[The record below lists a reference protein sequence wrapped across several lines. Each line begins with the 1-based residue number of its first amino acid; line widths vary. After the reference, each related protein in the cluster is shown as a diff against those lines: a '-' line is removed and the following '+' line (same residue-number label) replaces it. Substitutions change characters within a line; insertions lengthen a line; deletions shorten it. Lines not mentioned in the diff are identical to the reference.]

1 MNVGPMNRAVAA
13 AFVAFWRGNVP
24 LSQAF
29 WEYAIV
35 LWHDCKCCS
44 DGSRHHSGRGGLP
57 DAVGIGL
64 FLIPVPYIVIAV
76 VGVVRSANRNEGVA
90 NVGWLGQGSRDRVGR
105 RHDFHLMNL
114 RAFDTGDVCRSRN
127 HGLTCSSL
135 QSRVISWTRGQGGEL
150 WTRTGCLSLQPQW
163 WLR

>member
-13 AFVAFWRGNVP
+13 AFVAFWRGNVR
-24 LSQAF
+24 
-29 WEYAIV
+29 
-35 LWHDCKCCS
+35 HDCKCCS

-90 NVGWLGQGSRDRVGR
+90 NVGWLGQGSRDRVGAVMI
-105 RHDFHLMNL
+105 F
-114 RAFDTGDVCRSRN
+114 
-127 HGLTCSSL
+127 
-135 QSRVISWTRGQGGEL
+135 I
-150 WTRTGCLSLQPQW
+150 
-163 WLR
+163 